1 MVLYFFSSDN
11 CSSTYYIYIYICIV
25 SDIYI
30 VNKTN
35 YRLLIISIIFFLG
48 KSSSKQMKRE
58 IKDDIELL
66 SIEYSEKQK
75 RKSEST
81 ETDIVKNLQGMFGK
95 YLH

>member
-1 MVLYFFSSDN
+1 MLY
-11 CSSTYYIYIYICIV
+11 IHICIV

>member
-1 MVLYFFSSDN
+1 M
-11 CSSTYYIYIYICIV
+11 
-25 SDIYI
+25 
-30 VNKTN
+30 NKTN

>member
-1 MVLYFFSSDN
+1 MLY
-11 CSSTYYIYIYICIV
+11 IHICIV

-35 YRLLIISIIFFLG
+35 SRLLIISIIIFLG

>member
-1 MVLYFFSSDN
+1 MLY
-11 CSSTYYIYIYICIV
+11 IHICIV

-35 YRLLIISIIFFLG
+35 YRLLIISIIIFLG